1 MSPQV
6 SEVGPGQP
14 PSLGR
19 RRPGV
24 FRQRALL
31 VAVGVLVA
39 LTAPLWGGSALQD
52 GAAAVA
58 QVPAGAAEAVSGI
71 LTAPDGMPLV
81 GATVVVSDPAGA
93 LVGVVPVGPDGS
105 WALVLPGPGDYRV
118 TLDPASLPSE
128 FRDSAAGIGLDI
140 TLRPGQ
146 QRTLL
151 FPIGVTEVAGRGFS
165 GRFLQAAFNG
175 LKFGMII
182 AMTAIGLSLIFGT
195 TGLINFAHG
204 ELVTLGAALAF
215 LFNASDALGFRM
227 HLVPA
232 ALLAVVLV
240 AAFSAGLDR
249 GLWRPLRAR
258 KVGLFQM
265 LVISIGLM
273 LVLRHVIV
281 ILFGSRSRPYA
292 QFALQAPLELGS
304 VRIAP
309 RDLSVIALS
318 LLVLLGV
325 ALFLERSRIGK
336 AMRAVADN
344 RSLAAASGIDVERI
358 VLFVWTVGGGLAAT
372 GGVLL
377 GTVENVNWLMGF
389 RLLLLMFAGMI
400 LGGLG
405 SAYGALVG
413 SLVVGL
419 VTELSVLIFPSELKY
434 MWALLVLIVVLLV
447 RPQGIL
453 GVKERVG

>member
-1 MSPQV
+1 MPSP
-6 SEVGPGQP
+6 GPLDRRRAL
-14 PSLGR
+14 PSLRSGR
-19 RRPGV
+19 RPLRPV
-24 FRQRALL
+24 SAVLAL
-31 VAVGVLVA
+31 GVLLAVVVPA
-39 LTAPLWGGSALQD
+39 LAGPALIGRGPAEAQEASAGQESVSGVLTAPGGDPLPGAIVEVTDPTGSVV
-52 GAAAVA
+52 GSTAAAA
-58 QVPAGAAEAVSGI
+58 
-71 LTAPDGMPLV
+71 
-81 GATVVVSDPAGA
+81 
-93 LVGVVPVGPDGS
+93 DGS
-105 WALVLPGPGDYRV
+105 WEVILPGPGAYRV
-118 TLDPASLPSE
+118 LLDTDSLPLE
-128 FRDSAAGIGLDI
+128 LRDAAAELALDVV
-140 TLRPGQ
+140 LQAGQ
-146 QRTLL
+146 RRTLI
-151 FPIGVTEVAGRGFS
+151 FPIGVEEVLGRDLRS
-165 GRFLQAAFNG
+165 RALQAAFNG

-215 LFNASDALGFRM
+215 LFNASGALGFRV
-227 HLVPA
+227 HLLPA
-232 ALLAVVLV
+232 ALLAILLV

-249 GLWRPLRAR
+249 AIWRPLRAR

-273 LVLRHVIV
+273 LVIRHVIV
-281 ILFGSRSRPYA
+281 ILYGSRSRPYA
-292 QFALQAPLELGS
+292 QFALQQPLEIGLLR
-304 VRIAP
+304 VAP
-309 RDLSVIALS
+309 RDLSVIAIS
-318 LLVLLGV
+318 LVVLVGV
-325 ALFLERSRIGK
+325 ALFLERSRLGK
-336 AMRAVADN
+336 AMRAVSDN

-413 SLVVGL
+413 SLLVGM
-419 VTELSVLIFPSELKY
+419 VTELSVLVLPSELKY
-434 MWALLVLIVVLLV
+434 LWALLVLIVVLLI

>member
-1 MSPQV
+1 
-6 SEVGPGQP
+6 
-14 PSLGR
+14 
-19 RRPGV
+19 
-24 FRQRALL
+24 L
-31 VAVGVLVA
+31 VAG
-39 LTAPLWGGSALQD
+39 P
-52 GAAAVA
+52 
-58 QVPAGAAEAVSGI
+58 
-71 LTAPDGMPLV
+71 
-81 GATVVVSDPAGA
+81 A
-93 LVGVVPVGPDGS
+93 LVGPHLPIAAPSGVALAQTTGSGGEAVLGTLRGPDGS
-105 WALVLPGPGDYRV
+105 PIAGAVVRIRSSDGVVVGEAITADDGSWEIGLPGPGAFRAGV
-118 TLDPASLPSE
+118 DPASVPPELT
-128 FRDSAAGIGLDI
+128 DAAVAAELDVV
-140 TLRPGQ
+140 LQVGQ
-146 QRTLL
+146 RRTLL
-151 FPIGVTEVAGRGFS
+151 FPLGAEEVAGRGMS
-165 GRFLQAAFNG
+165 TRVLQAAFNG

-204 ELVTLGAALAF
+204 ELVTLGAAIAF
-215 LFNASDALGFRM
+215 LFNASGALGFRL
-227 HLVPA
+227 HLIPS
-232 ALLAVVLV
+232 AVIAIVLV
-240 AAFSAGLDR
+240 AALSAGLDR

-273 LVLRHVIV
+273 LVMRHVIL
-281 ILFGSRSRPYA
+281 ILFGSRSRPFA
-292 QFALQAPLELGS
+292 QYALQTPIELGG
-304 VRIAP
+304 VRVAP
-309 RDLSVIALS
+309 RDITVILLS
-318 LLVLLGV
+318 LAVLVGV
-325 ALFLERSRIGK
+325 ALFLERSLLGK

-419 VTELSVLIFPSELKY
+419 VTEMSVLLFPSELKY
-434 MWALLVLIVVLLV
+434 LWALLVLIIVLLV

-453 GVKERVG
+453 GTKERVG

>member
-1 MSPQV
+1 MRV
-6 SEVGPGQP
+6 AEVGGAGRPAVP
-14 PSLGR
+14 WLHRSL
-19 RRPGV
+19 P
-24 FRQRALL
+24 RAVRWVT
-31 VAVGVLVA
+31 VAVVLGAMLALVGQAVA
-39 LTAPLWGGSALQD
+39 GDSAAAQQDAGGAEALSGRLTGPDGAPLAGAIVRVTTAD
-52 GAAAVA
+52 GAAVGDAV
-58 QVPAGAAEAVSGI
+58 
-71 LTAPDGMPLV
+71 V
-81 GATVVVSDPAGA
+81 GADGA
-93 LVGVVPVGPDGS
+93 
-105 WALVLPGPGDYRV
+105 WEFALPGPGAYRV
-118 TLDPASLPSE
+118 EVDADSVPEGLRAVATAS
-128 FRDSAAGIGLDI
+128 GLDVVVQA
-140 TLRPGQ
+140 GQ

-151 FPIGVTEVAGRGFS
+151 FPLGVEDVAGRGF
-165 GRFLQAAFNG
+165 GARMLQAGFNG

-204 ELVTLGAALAF
+204 ELVTLGAVLTF
-215 LFNASDALGFRM
+215 LFNASGALGFRL
-227 HLVPA
+227 HLIPA
-232 ALLAVVLV
+232 AVVAVVLV
-240 AAFSAGLDR
+240 AAVGAGLDR

-281 ILFGSRSRPYA
+281 ILFGSRSRPFA
-292 QFALQAPLELGS
+292 QYALQVPLELGS
-304 VRIAP
+304 LRVAP
-309 RDLSVIALS
+309 RDLSVMAIS
-318 LLVLLGV
+318 LVVLVGV
-325 ALFLERSRIGK
+325 ALFLERSRTGK

-344 RSLAAASGIDVERI
+344 RSLAAASGIAVERI
-358 VLFVWTVGGGLAAT
+358 VLFVWTVGAGLAAT

-377 GTVENVNWLMGF
+377 GTVENVSWLMGF

-419 VTELSVLIFPSELKY
+419 VTEVSVLFFPSELKY

-453 GVKERVG
+453 GTRERVG